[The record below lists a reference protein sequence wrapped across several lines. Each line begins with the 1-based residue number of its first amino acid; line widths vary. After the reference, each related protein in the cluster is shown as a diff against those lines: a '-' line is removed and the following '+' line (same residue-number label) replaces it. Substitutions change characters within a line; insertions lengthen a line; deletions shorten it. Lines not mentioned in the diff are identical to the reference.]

1 MTDDVLIRP
10 VDPERDGPQ
19 MVQLMRATSPH
30 SVITEETW
38 RQQHVSI
45 PDRAR
50 RAAWVALVDAKLV
63 GRGEAW
69 LNWYA
74 ENGSVFAG
82 VSVDPAFRRRG
93 IGGRLW
99 DVVEVHIRELG
110 PGRVLTNFI
119 DEPEA
124 MRFAQA
130 RAFSE
135 VRADTLSSVDPNT
148 VDLSPL
154 DDLSR
159 SVRIVPLR
167 DVPPEEIFEVDLATT
182 ADVPLTDSLNDIR
195 FDEWLENQLRK
206 PTLTLD
212 GSFAAIEGGRV
223 ASITML
229 TADLESR
236 RAFTES
242 TGTMPHARGRG
253 LATAVK
259 LASLRWAAANGIT
272 SVWTTNDETNA
283 PMLAVNDRLG
293 YRPSARRVEYA
304 RDASGAAAAS

>member
-1 MTDDVLIRP
+1 
-10 VDPERDGPQ
+10 
-19 MVQLMRATSPH
+19 
-30 SVITEETW
+30 
-38 RQQHVSI
+38 
-45 PDRAR
+45 
-50 RAAWVALVDAKLV
+50 
-63 GRGEAW
+63 
-69 LNWYA
+69 
-74 ENGSVFAG
+74 VFAG
-82 VSVDPAFRRRG
+82 VSVDPGFRGRG

-99 DVVEVHIRELG
+99 DVVEAHIHELG
-110 PGRVLTNFI
+110 PERVLTNFI
-119 DEPEA
+119 DEHVA
-124 MRFAQA
+124 RQFA
-130 RAFSE
+130 RARGFSE

-154 DDLSR
+154 DDLPR
-159 SVRIVPLR
+159 SLRIVPLR

-195 FDEWLENQLRK
+195 FEEWLENQFRK

-229 TADLESR
+229 TADLDSR
-236 RAFTES
+236 RAFNES
-242 TGTMPHARGRG
+242 TGTMLHASGRG

-272 SVWTTNDETNA
+272 AVWTTNDESNA
-283 PMLAVNDRLG
+283 AMLAVNDRLG